1 MACCLRSH
9 RLHRATW
16 CWWLAALCLLK
27 LAVPLIAVA
36 AAHHRGVEL
45 VEVCSVY
52 GMRTIA
58 LTPPG
63 ADSPADLVGL
73 ADGDLGSG
81 PAQHTSD
88 TAHDHC
94 ALGGMLG
101 SAVVLLAVLG
111 WLLPGRARPDPA
123 PPAPRPTRRPDPLLR
138 WLSARLHAPPLPA

>member
-9 RLHRATW
+9 RLHLATW

-27 LAVPLIAVA
+27 LAVPLMAVA

-58 LTPPG
+58 LTPSG
-63 ADSPADLVGL
+63 ADGTAALEH
-73 ADGDLGSG
+73 GDLSAD
-81 PAQHTSD
+81 PAQHTSN

-101 SAVVLLAVLG
+101 GAMLLLAVLG

-123 PPAPRPTRRPDPLLR
+123 PPVPRPTRRPDPLLR
-138 WLSARLHAPPLPA
+138 WLGARLHAPPLPA